1 MILIGVPT
9 MGTIPIKVAASL
21 GMVEK
26 KYGKDVDIIYTR
38 NSLVYNA
45 RDTILREAVR
55 NGSDLLFIDSDIY
68 FTIEGFERLLSHKKP
83 IVSGLYFQK
92 SPERLPVAYKKV
104 RPRTLFHLPITDHIT
119 EIEPFMEV
127 EGAGLGFCLIRNEVL
142 RAMDSDRI
150 NPFEPY
156 KGLGE
161 DFSFF
166 YRCRKK
172 GYKVYLDT
180 TIPLKHLGEY
190 EYGMDNR

>member
-21 GMVEK
+21 NLIEK
-26 KYGKDVDIIYTR
+26 KYGDQVDIMYTR
-38 NSLVYNA
+38 NSLVYDA
-45 RDTILREAVR
+45 RHTILREAVR

-68 FTIEGFERLLSHKKP
+68 FTAEAIETISRHKKP

-92 SPERLPVAYKKV
+92 TPERLPVAYKKV
-104 RPRTLFHLPITDHIT
+104 RPRALFSPPTIEHIT

-127 EGAGLGFCLIRNEVL
+127 QGAGLGFCLIRNEVL

-172 GYKVYLDT
+172 GYKIYLDT

-190 EYGMDNR
+190 EYDGE

>member
-21 GMVEK
+21 NKVEK
-26 KYGKDVDIIYTR
+26 MYGKDVDIMFTR
-38 NSLVYNA
+38 NSLVYDA
-45 RDTILREAVR
+45 RHTILREAVK

-68 FTIEGFERLLSHKKP
+68 FTAEAIETISRHKKP

-104 RPRTLFHLPITDHIT
+104 RPRTLFSPPTIEHITD
-119 EIEPFMEV
+119 IEPFMEV
-127 EGAGLGFCLIRNEVL
+127 EGVGLGFCLIRNEVL
-142 RAMDSDRI
+142 KSFDPNK
-150 NPFEPY
+150 NPFEPFG
-156 KGLGE
+156 GLGE

-166 YRCRKK
+166 VRCRRK

-180 TIPLKHLGEY
+180 TLGLKHLGEY
-190 EYGMDNR
+190 EYGR

>member
-1 MILIGVPT
+1 MILIGIPT

-21 GMVEK
+21 NKVEK
-26 KYGKDVDIIYTR
+26 MYGKDVDIMFTR
-38 NSLVYNA
+38 NSLVYDA
-45 RDTILREAVR
+45 RNTILREAVR

-68 FTIEGFERLLSHKKP
+68 FTAEAIETISRHKKP

-92 SPERLPVAYKKV
+92 TEERKPVAYKKV
-104 RPRTLFHLPITDHIT
+104 RPRTLFKPPSIEHIT

-127 EGAGLGFCLIRNEVL
+127 EGVGLGFCLIRNEVL

-172 GYKVYLDT
+172 GYKIYLDT

-190 EYGMDNR
+190 EYGRE